1 MICRGGGGD
10 NQFGAF
16 RLCEF
21 AYIEAMELFALEWL
35 DLIIVALGGVVAQL
49 ATTVHI
55 LYTKDEVRSA
65 IAWVAVVWLTSFIGV
80 LVYLLFGISRIRRRA
95 VAVRQRRGLAPREG
109 PLEDP
114 EGQHLGE
121 ITPDAPHRWLAHDRL
136 AGRVAGTELTAGNI
150 ITPFEGGRAAYDA
163 MVSAIDQAEHTV
175 ALTTY
180 IFQAD
185 QAGRKIISA
194 LVRAKERGVD
204 VKVLVDA
211 VGNMYGL
218 KPVSNL
224 LRRRGIDV
232 VTFNPARLSWRLAF
246 FNLRT
251 HRKLLIIDGTSG
263 FAGGMNIRKHH
274 LEGEDG
280 TQSIRDTH
288 FGLNGPIVTQMTE
301 AFADDWLFSSKQKL
315 DEALWL
321 PNVTPISGGMA
332 ARSIPDGPDEP
343 QQKTA
348 MIIESALASAR
359 DRVQII
365 TPYFLP
371 EQGLLAALKQAA
383 LRGVTID
390 ILLPLKSN
398 LPLFSMAALAGAKQL
413 IEAGCRV
420 FLSPPPFDHSKLMIV
435 DSAWALFGSSN
446 WDARSL
452 KLNFEFNIECYD
464 ARFAVQMTNWV
475 QPRFDAA
482 KAVSLQDL
490 KNRRRSHRVLGRI
503 MWLASPYL

>member
-1 MICRGGGGD
+1 
-10 NQFGAF
+10 
-16 RLCEF
+16 
-21 AYIEAMELFALEWL
+21 MELFALEWL
-35 DLIIVALGGVVAQL
+35 DLILVALGGVVAQL

-65 IAWVAVVWLTSFIGV
+65 IAWVAVVWLTSFLGV

-109 PLEDP
+109 PLADP

-121 ITPDAPHRWLAHDRL
+121 VTPDAPRRWLAHDRL
-136 AGRVAGTELTAGNI
+136 AGRVSGTELTTGNT
-150 ITPFEGGRAAYDA
+150 ITPYEGGRAAYDA
-163 MVSAIDQAEHTV
+163 MASAINEAEHTV

-185 QAGRKIISA
+185 QAGRKIITA
-194 LVRAKERGVD
+194 LLRAKERGVD

-224 LRRRGIDV
+224 LRRHGIDV

-251 HRKLLIIDGTSG
+251 HRKLLIIDGTTG

-274 LEGEDG
+274 LEDREGKRRV
-280 TQSIRDTH
+280 RDTH
-288 FGLNGPIVTQMTE
+288 FGLAGPIVTQMTE

-315 DEALWL
+315 DESLWL
-321 PNVTPISGGMA
+321 PKVTPISGGVA

-343 QQKTA
+343 LQKTA

-371 EQGLLAALKQAA
+371 EQALLAALKQAA

-398 LPLFSMAALAGAKQL
+398 LPMFSMAALTGAKQL

-420 FLSPPPFDHSKLMIV
+420 FLSPAPFDHSKLMIV

-464 ARFAVQMTNWV
+464 TRFATQMTNWM

-482 KAVSLQDL
+482 APVSLQDL
-490 KNRRRSHRVLGRI
+490 KNRRPSHRVLGRI

>member
-1 MICRGGGGD
+1 
-10 NQFGAF
+10 
-16 RLCEF
+16 
-21 AYIEAMELFALEWL
+21 MELFALEWF

-65 IAWVAVVWLTSFIGV
+65 IAWCAVVWLTSFFGV
-80 LVYLLFGISRIRRRA
+80 LIYLLFGISRIRRRA

-114 EGQHLGE
+114 EGQHLGD
-121 ITPDAPHRWLAHDRL
+121 INPSAPRRWLAHDRL
-136 AGRVAGTELTAGNI
+136 AGRVSGTELTAGNT

-163 MVSAIDQAEHTV
+163 MANAINAAEHTV

-185 QAGRKIISA
+185 QAGRKIITA
-194 LVRAKERGVD
+194 LLRAKERGVD

-251 HRKLLIIDGTSG
+251 HRKLLMIDGTHG

-274 LEGEDG
+274 LAGEDG
-280 TQSIRDTH
+280 KQRVRDTH
-288 FGLNGPIVTQMTE
+288 FGLTGPIVTQMTE

-321 PNVTPISGGMA
+321 PTVTPLSSGVA

-359 DRVQII
+359 ERVQIV

-371 EQGLLAALKQAA
+371 EQALLAALKQAA
-383 LRGVTID
+383 LRGVEVD

-398 LPLFSMAALAGAKQL
+398 LPFFSMAALAGAKQL
-413 IEAGCRV
+413 VEAGCRV
-420 FLSPPPFDHSKLMIV
+420 FLSPPPFDHSKLMVV
-435 DSAWALFGSSN
+435 DNDWALFGSSN

-464 ARFAVQMTNWV
+464 KQFAAHITNWV
-475 QPRFDAA
+475 KPRFDAA
-482 KAVSLQDL
+482 TAVSLSDL
-490 KNRRRSHRVLGRI
+490 KNRSTSHRIMGRI